1 MLTQCLLNQLLNN
14 DIDFKIDVDD
24 AELAEC
30 IFEQYNYKNLRS
42 LIDDPSL
49 RIPFVEFL
57 VEEAINNAPE
67 LSSLDYNLKAT
78 QRNLRLN
85 SSGRFVPT
93 IGLQGQYNRDFNQW
107 GKGSEPNP
115 LYNDN
120 YNVGVNISIPLIDQ
134 NSKNINRQTAIIQQD
149 QLNINKENIKLNIE
163 KNIND
168 AVLEMVNQISNIEL
182 SKISEETAKE
192 SLDLT
197 QTSYTNGAVT
207 ITQLIDAQR
216 NYLQAQLSK
225 ANATYNYL
233 IASIQLERYLGH
245 NFLLK
250 SDAENEAFIQRFNS
264 FLLNRN

>member
-1 MLTQCLLNQLLNN
+1 M
-14 DIDFKIDVDD
+14 K
-24 AELAEC
+24 
-30 IFEQYNYKNLRS
+30 
-42 LIDDPSL
+42 
-49 RIPFVEFL
+49 
-57 VEEAINNAPE
+57 
-67 LSSLDYNLKAT
+67 
-78 QRNLRLN
+78 LN
-85 SSGRFVPT
+85 SSGRFIPT
-93 IGLQGQYNRDFNQW
+93 LGLQAQYNKDFNQW
-107 GKGSEPNP
+107 GKGSTPTP
-115 LYNDN
+115 IYDDN
-120 YNVGVNISIPLIDQ
+120 YNVGINISIPLIDQ
-134 NSKNINRQTAIIQQD
+134 NLKNINRQTAIIQQD
-149 QLNINKENIKLNIE
+149 QININKDNVELNIE

-182 SKISEETAKE
+182 SRVSEETAKE

-245 NFLLK
+245 YFLLN

-264 FLLNRN
+264 FLLSRN